1 MSMAAAGEQGLI
13 EAAKQGDDRAFE
25 RLMAPYRREL
35 RAHCYRMSGSL
46 SDAEDMLQESII
58 RAWKGLGRFE
68 GRASLR
74 TWLYKVATSACIDA
88 LDRKSARVMPTELGP
103 AVRGDEAIGPP
114 RPDLPWLEPCPEDF
128 YVDVPV
134 SPEARYGAR
143 ESVALA
149 FLVALQVLP
158 PKQRAILLLHDV
170 LGQQATECAELLET
184 SVAAVNS
191 ALQRARATL
200 AEKGEAL
207 RTEPPPPPGDESTT
221 SLLARYVEAWELADV
236 SKLVSLLRED
246 AVLSMPPMSAW
257 MRGPAAI
264 GAAIEAMV
272 FCRNGAPIGRGQFR
286 FVATH
291 ANGSP
296 AFAVYALED
305 GTWRAAA
312 IHVLGVE
319 SGRIVTLTAFINP
332 ALFTAF
338 GLPLSIS
345 G

>member
-1 MSMAAAGEQGLI
+1 MSMAAAGEESLI

-25 RLMAPYRREL
+25 RLISPYRREL

-74 TWLYKVATSACIDA
+74 TWLYKVATSACLDG
-88 LDRKSARVMPTELGP
+88 LDRKAARVMPMELGP
-103 AVRGDEAIGPP
+103 AVQGDEAIGPP

-207 RTEPPPPPGDESTT
+207 RSEPPPPGDESTT

-257 MRGPAAI
+257 MRGAAAI
-264 GAAIEAMV
+264 GTAIEAMV
-272 FCRNGAPIGRGQFR
+272 FCRDGAPIGRGRFR
-286 FVATH
+286 FVATR

-296 AFAVYALED
+296 AFGVYQLD
-305 GTWRAAA
+305 NGTWRPAA

-319 SGRIVTLTAFINP
+319 AGRIATLTAFINP
-332 ALFTAF
+332 SLFAAF
-338 GLPLSIS
+338 GLPLSIN